1 MGPKSNSA
9 SRCFWGARLDPE
21 GFRRLK
27 VEAEASAYQLLT
39 HLLMA
44 VADVKSD
51 IIEEFVLN
59 ECAHL
64 ARPVIIG
71 AGDNLPCQ

>member
-9 SRCFWGARLDPE
+9 SRCLWGARLDTE

-27 VEAEASAYQLLT
+27 VEADTSAYQLLT

-44 VADVKSD
+44 VADVQSD
-51 IIEEFVLN
+51 VIEEFVLH
-59 ECAHL
+59 ECAEL
-64 ARPVIIG
+64 ARLVIIG
-71 AGDNLPCQ
+71 AGDNLPGQ